1 MASSCVVLALGLC
14 CLAHG
19 SASGPDGTVGGPSSL
34 LPAGRPFSSET
45 RSLWDAPDIRRAESG
60 DREVWR
66 VSLELPWAS
75 TDTVLRRRAAAYAN
89 LTGSLS
95 AKIHDLDGGKP
106 RPIGVGQASTFRS
119 RSRAEVPSLLP
130 LPLMGGFPG
139 MASSRPVYTTSFRDN
154 GTAASGEQYTP
165 LGPEEWQTVEDF
177 DIASPERAND
187 RLVIMLAVSVL
198 AVVVLFNRLA
208 SLSKERDELRDELR
222 RAGSS
227 TGFIPGSSWK
237 RRSVITDRF
246 ARDEEPEVAAS
257 GGPKPRIH
265 TGKRTVLSSSKNR
278 VP

>member
-1 MASSCVVLALGLC
+1 
-14 CLAHG
+14 
-19 SASGPDGTVGGPSSL
+19 
-34 LPAGRPFSSET
+34 
-45 RSLWDAPDIRRAESG
+45 
-60 DREVWR
+60 
-66 VSLELPWAS
+66 
-75 TDTVLRRRAAAYAN
+75 
-89 LTGSLS
+89 
-95 AKIHDLDGGKP
+95 
-106 RPIGVGQASTFRS
+106 
-119 RSRAEVPSLLP
+119 
-130 LPLMGGFPG
+130 MGGFPG

-154 GTAASGEQYTP
+154 GTAPSGAQYAP

-208 SLSKERDELRDELR
+208 SLSKEREELREELR
-222 RAGSS
+222 RATSS

-257 GGPKPRIH
+257 CGPKPRIH

-278 VP
+278 AS